1 MIPSLRKPFNANFT
15 AEKYQALLR
24 RIDDACGTHVQ
35 FRLSETPC
43 FFPKSLLDRMAED
56 GKELIRQLVENP
68 EYLARSN
75 ASIPDEFRVP
85 NEPAHPMFV
94 QVDFGLVR
102 DAAGKLQPKLVEL
115 QAFPSLYAYQ
125 AMLSRSYIDV
135 YGLERGM
142 GSGARA
148 AGAAPLNYF
157 LSGLDEKSYRELLR
171 SAIVGQH
178 DPENVV
184 LMEIHPEEQKTLPDF
199 LLTEKM
205 LGVRTVDIEAIKRE
219 GSRLYYERRGGRV
232 EIRRIYN
239 RAIVDEIQRKG
250 IRLGFDWR
258 DDLDV
263 EWAGHPNWYFR
274 ISKFSIPYLK
284 HESVPKTW
292 FLDRLDRVP
301 DDPENYALKPLYS
314 FAGLGV
320 VIAPKKEDIEAI
332 PAEKR
337 GEYILQERLHFEPV
351 IETPFGMTKAEV
363 RVMYVWLDKPT
374 PVLTI
379 IRMGRGLMMGVD
391 HNKDMEWVGA
401 SAALFS
407 ELHP

>member
-1 MIPSLRKPFNANFT
+1 MIPSFRKPFNASFT
-15 AEKYQALLR
+15 PDKYQNFLR
-24 RIDDACGTHVQ
+24 RIDQASGTRVQ

-43 FFPKSLLDRMAED
+43 FFPKELLDRMAGD
-56 GKELIRQLVENP
+56 GEVLIRQLVDNP
-68 EYLARSN
+68 EYRAKSDE
-75 ASIPDEFRVP
+75 AVPPEFRAP
-85 NEPAHPMFV
+85 NEAPHPLFV

-102 DAAGKLQPKLVEL
+102 GANGSLDPKLVEL

-125 AMLSRSYIDV
+125 VLLAQAHIDI
-135 YGLERGM
+135 YGLETLAPGFEHRSSAS
-142 GSGARA
+142 GS
-148 AGAAPLNYF
+148 PELNYF
-157 LSGLDEKSYRELLR
+157 LSGLDNASYRDLLHR
-171 SAIVGQH
+171 AIVGNH

-184 LMEIHPEEQKTLPDF
+184 LMEIDPLHQKTLPDF

-205 LGVRTVDIEAIKRE
+205 LGIHTVDIVDIKKDA
-219 GSRLYYERRGGRV
+219 SRLFYERSGKR
-232 EIRRIYN
+232 IPIKRIYN
-239 RAIVDEIQRKG
+239 RAIVDELERKG
-250 IRLGFDWR
+250 VQLAFDWR

-301 DDPENYALKPLYS
+301 DDLDDYALKPLYS

-320 VIAPKKEDIEAI
+320 VIAPSKEDIAAI

-337 GEYILQERLHFEPV
+337 PYYILQERLHFEPV
-351 IETPFGMTKAEV
+351 IDTPFGGTKAEV
-363 RVMYVWLDKPT
+363 RVMYVWLDKLT

-391 HNKDMEWVGA
+391 HNKNLEWVGA
-401 SAALFS
+401 SAGLF
-407 ELHP
+407 PV